1 MDVVEVW
8 EAEWDQDPNELTL
21 AALDRTRRSTFRCI
35 ALSSTGDTLA
45 VQVVGDDLSLPR
57 FRGHGGYAASA
68 CERQSD
74 SVSFGLL

>member
-45 VQVVGDDLSLPR
+45 VQVVGDDLERRRNRLS
-57 FRGHGGYAASA
+57 GAHGPAHDVDRLGK
-68 CERQSD
+68 
-74 SVSFGLL
+74 L